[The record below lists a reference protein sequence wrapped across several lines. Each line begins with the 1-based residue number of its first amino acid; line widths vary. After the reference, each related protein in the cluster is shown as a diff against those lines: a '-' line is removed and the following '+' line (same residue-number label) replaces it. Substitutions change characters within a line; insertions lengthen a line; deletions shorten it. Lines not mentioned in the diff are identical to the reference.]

1 MNVNVVAAAGTYCGL
16 RTLLR
21 GLGRHALQGQG
32 EDRAEDRLQPGEPF
46 PCPTFTR
53 FESASSGKTANSVF
67 GRMTL
72 ASFWKSAKMRCFY
85 CIRTS

>member
-32 EDRAEDRLQPGEPF
+32 EDWSEGRLQPGNNF
-46 PCPTFTR
+46 CNFFVTFLYQSKPLNLS
-53 FESASSGKTANSVF
+53 E
-67 GRMTL
+67 
-72 ASFWKSAKMRCFY
+72 
-85 CIRTS
+85 